1 MKQKTFQQ
9 AVGFS
14 VKDTIALYFLYET
27 QHAPKYPREVYFS
40 FLETFPGRE
49 VGYEYVARVAKGLE
63 AEGALS
69 SHLEGR
75 KVCYSITEIG
85 VNRLKRYR
93 ELYYDRFYEIVL
105 VLDRFYYDLTKNGE
119 KPPKPDH
126 LLPEEFRSYFS
137 KLISI
142 KDIVRYMIFQLSQTR
157 STFSMVDVEKQLLA
171 RYGWAP
177 SNGYLYNVSWELEE
191 EDYIIGRWPDERR
204 TKREL
209 RGTDRGNEFFEVIAQ
224 SLAHQ
229 ITTNRR
235 YVHYMLKFCRQPEN
249 KSDDID

>member
-1 MKQKTFQQ
+1 MKEKTFQQ

-14 VKDTIALYFLYET
+14 VKDTIALYFLYEV
-27 QHAPKYPREVYFS
+27 QKGPKYPREVYFS
-40 FLETFPGRE
+40 FLDTFPGRS
-49 VGYEYVARVAKGLE
+49 VGYEYVARVAKNLE
-63 AEGALS
+63 GEGAMS

-85 VNRLKRYR
+85 QQRLARYR
-93 ELYYDRFYEIVL
+93 ELYYHRFYEIVL
-105 VLDRFYYDLTKNGE
+105 VLDRFFYELTKNGD
-119 KPPKPDH
+119 KPPRPDH

-142 KDIVRYMIFQLSQTR
+142 KDIVRYMIFRMAQTR
-157 STFSMVDVEKQLLA
+157 TTFSMAEVEKQMLDQ
-171 RYGWAP
+171 YGWAP

-209 RGTDRGNEFFEVIAQ
+209 RGTDRGNEFFEVIAE
-224 SLAHQ
+224 SLTHQ

-235 YVHYMLKFCRQPEN
+235 YVHYMLKFCRQSEN
-249 KSDDID
+249 AKLD